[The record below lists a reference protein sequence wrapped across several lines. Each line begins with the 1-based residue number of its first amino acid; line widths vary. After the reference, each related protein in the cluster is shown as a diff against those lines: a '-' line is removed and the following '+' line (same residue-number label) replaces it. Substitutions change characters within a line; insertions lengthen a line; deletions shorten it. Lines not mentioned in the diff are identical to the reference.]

1 VHGSPPHR
9 IGRPDR
15 EVSAALP
22 VAKVHEMGFLALF
35 ALLALFSII
44 SIVVSSEDPKH
55 PSDPRDNPLF
65 WATFG
70 RR

>member
-1 VHGSPPHR
+1 MV
-9 IGRPDR
+9 I
-15 EVSAALP
+15 VT
-22 VAKVHEMGFLALF
+22 VF

-44 SIVVSSEDPKH
+44 SIVMSAEEPRGF
-55 PSDPRDNPLF
+55 SDPRENPLF